1 MLGTELEAPEFIDG
15 PFAPAS
21 VKQRVLILGAGL
33 AGAEV
38 SRLAAT
44 RGHEVEIWEKS
55 ARAGGQI
62 HLAVAAPDKEEV
74 RPAWSWRW
82 DQVQAL
88 GVPVRYGVS
97 TTADAIRAFAPD
109 HVVVAT
115 GAKPR
120 PLSLP
125 GAAPLQAWDV
135 IANPV
140 LVPDGARVAVIGGG
154 IVGLEVADVLVQ
166 RGCRI
171 SILEALPAIA
181 PAMARNNRT
190 DLMIRLR
197 EVGTSFHTKVRDA
210 RLVGDVLHFTEDGT
224 AREMAGMTHIIA
236 AIGALPNLDTLPVVE
251 ASGIPF
257 TVVGDANQPG
267 DFLSVLRDAS
277 MVGLALGMQP
287 LRQEHMV

>member
-1 MLGTELEAPEFIDG
+1 
-15 PFAPAS
+15 
-21 VKQRVLILGAGL
+21 L

-38 SRLAAT
+38 ARLAAA
-44 RGHEVEIWEKS
+44 RGHHVEIWEKA

-88 GVPVRYGVS
+88 GVPVRYGVNATVDS
-97 TTADAIRAFAPD
+97 IRAFAPD
-109 HVVVAT
+109 HVVLAT

-120 PLSLP
+120 GLTLP
-125 GAAPLQAWDV
+125 GATPLQAWDV
-135 IANPV
+135 IANPA
-140 LVPDGARVAVIGGG
+140 LVPDGACVAVIGGG

-210 RLVGDVLHFTEDGT
+210 RLAGDVLHFTEGGA
-224 AREMAGMTHIIA
+224 AREIAGVTNVIA
-236 AIGALPNLDTLPVVE
+236 AIGALPNHDALPAVE
-251 ASGIPF
+251 ASGISF
-257 TVVGDANQPG
+257 TLVGDANQPG

-287 LRQEHMV
+287 VKQEQMA

>member
-15 PFAPAS
+15 PFAPAP

-38 SRLAAT
+38 ARLAAA
-44 RGHEVEIWEKS
+44 RGHQVEIWEKS

-82 DQVQAL
+82 DQVAAL
-88 GVPVRYGVS
+88 GVPVRYGVAA
-97 TTADAIRAFAPD
+97 TAEAIKAFVPD

-120 PLSLP
+120 PLNLP

-135 IANPV
+135 IANPA
-140 LVPDGARVAVIGGG
+140 LVPKGARLAVIGGG
-154 IVGLEVADVLVQ
+154 IVGLEVADVLIQ
-166 RGCRI
+166 RGCHI

-197 EVGTSFHTKVRDA
+197 EAGTSFHTKVRDA
-210 RLVGDVLHFTEDGT
+210 RLEGDTLHFTEDGAT
-224 AREMAGMTHIIA
+224 REIAGVTHIIA
-236 AIGALPNLDTLPVVE
+236 AIGALPNLDTLPSVE

-277 MVGLALGMQP
+277 MVGLALGMVP
-287 LRQEHMV
+287 AKQEHMA

>member
-1 MLGTELEAPEFIDG
+1 
-15 PFAPAS
+15 
-21 VKQRVLILGAGL
+21 
-33 AGAEV
+33 
-38 SRLAAT
+38 
-44 RGHEVEIWEKS
+44 
-55 ARAGGQI
+55 
-62 HLAVAAPDKEEV
+62 VAAPDKEEV

-88 GVPVRYGVS
+88 GVPVRYGIS
-97 TTADAIRAFAPD
+97 ATTDAIRAFAPD

-135 IANPV
+135 IANPT
-140 LVPDGARVAVIGGG
+140 LVPDGARVTVIGGG

-197 EVGTSFHTKVRDA
+197 EVGTSFHTKVRDT
-210 RLVGDVLHFTEDGT
+210 RLTGDVLHFSEDGT
-224 AREMAGMTHIIA
+224 GRELAGVTHVIA
-236 AIGALPNLDTLPVVE
+236 AIGALPNLDTLPAVE
-251 ASGIPF
+251 ASGVPF

-277 MVGLALGMQP
+277 MVGLALGMAP
-287 LRQEHMV
+287 AKQEHMA

>member
-1 MLGTELEAPEFIDG
+1 
-15 PFAPAS
+15 
-21 VKQRVLILGAGL
+21 LGAGL

-38 SRLAAT
+38 ARLAAA
-44 RGHEVEIWEKS
+44 RGHQVEIWEKA

-88 GVPVRYGVS
+88 GVPVRYGV
-97 TTADAIRAFAPD
+97 TASAEAIKAFAPD

-120 PLSLP
+120 PLTLP

-135 IANPV
+135 IANPA

-210 RLVGDVLHFTEDGT
+210 RLAGDVLHFTEDGA
-224 AREMAGMTHIIA
+224 AREIASVTHVIA
-236 AIGALPNLDTLPVVE
+236 AIGALPNHDALAAVE
-251 ASGIPF
+251 DSGIPF
-257 TVVGDANQPG
+257 TLVGDANQPG

-277 MVGLALGMQP
+277 MMGLALGMEP
-287 LRQEHMV
+287 LRQEQMA